1 MTDKN
6 SVGLILKETRL
17 SKDLSIEVVL
27 NDLKISR
34 EIIMNLENGVIPDYI
49 SSVYVTGHLR
59 TYANYLNLDSDQL
72 VKFFKEEISPNQN
85 DTLKKFPKP
94 IVKRNF
100 KILGRST
107 YLASFGLIV
116 VSLYV
121 IFIQS
126 NDFQPNYSITP
137 DLNEEMVSEIESIEL
152 ETYSND
158 GLNESVNN
166 QFVEK
171 KDYNIEYKDLV
182 KFNPS
187 SAIATI
193 PEKQDIINLKNN
205 VTLKFLDSTWLQIR
219 NSSNDI
225 ILSKLM
231 DYKDEYTYSINDN
244 FFITTGNAGNILI
257 YLGGESKG
265 KLGKKGEVV
274 ESINLSSKFN

>member
-6 SVGLILKETRL
+6 SVGAILKKTRL
-17 SKDLSIEVVL
+17 SKDLSIEVIS

-34 EIIMNLENGVIPDYI
+34 NIIMNLENGVIPNYMNNVYI
-49 SSVYVTGHLR
+49 TGHLR

-72 VKFFKEEISPNQN
+72 VKFFKEDISSNQK
-85 DTLKKFPKP
+85 DTLKKLPKP
-94 IVKRNF
+94 IVKNNF
-100 KILGRST
+100 RILGKST
-107 YLASFGLIV
+107 YLASFGLIM

-126 NDFQPNYSITP
+126 NDFQTNYSITP
-137 DLNEEMVSEIESIEL
+137 DLNEEMKSEIESIDL
-152 ETYSND
+152 KTYSND
-158 GLNESVNN
+158 DLNKSINN

-171 KDYNIEYKDLV
+171 NDYNIEYNDLV
-182 KFNPS
+182 KSNSS

-193 PEKQDIINLKNN
+193 PKKEDIINLKDNI
-205 VTLKFLDSTWLQIR
+205 TLKFLDSTWLQVR
-219 NSSNDI
+219 NRSDDI

-231 DYKDEYTYSINDN
+231 DNKDEYTYSINDN

-257 YLGGESKG
+257 YIGGESKG
-265 KLGKKGEVV
+265 KLGKKGEVI